1 MGWSTNDI
9 AAELILASSDP
20 AAFHRVNEQVQA
32 LPMEDRQAVY
42 ARLADT
48 TPNPTGDR

>member
-9 AAELILASSDP
+9 ASELIIASGDP
-20 AAFHRVNEQVQA
+20 ARFHRVNEQVQA
-32 LPMEDRQAVY
+32 LPPKDRQAVY
-42 ARLADT
+42 ERLADT

>member
-1 MGWSTNDI
+1 MGWNTNDI
-9 AAELILASSDP
+9 AAELISASSDP

-32 LPMEDRQAVY
+32 LPLEVRQEVY
-42 ARLADT
+42 GRLADT